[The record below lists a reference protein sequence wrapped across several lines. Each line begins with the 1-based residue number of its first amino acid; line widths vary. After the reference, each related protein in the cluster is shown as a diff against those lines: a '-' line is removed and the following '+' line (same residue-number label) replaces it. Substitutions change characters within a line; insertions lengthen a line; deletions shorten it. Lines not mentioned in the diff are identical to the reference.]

1 MFTVPRP
8 DFVVKKVESLNL
20 DRPKSPTWN
29 KLCQCTYL
37 LKGFTENH
45 LKHQFS
51 NQYLDGPTFIN
62 KQV

>member
-45 LKHQFS
+45 LKH
-51 NQYLDGPTFIN
+51 
-62 KQV
+62 